1 MGAKEKIMRNDR
13 VYMRDQV
20 IDEVDE
26 IMDYYKNKPSKTI
39 FHVLFGFLN
48 NIININRRRDN
59 R

>member
-1 MGAKEKIMRNDR
+1 MRNDR

-20 IDEVDE
+20 TNEVDE
-26 IMDYYKNKPSKTI
+26 IMDYYKNKPNETI
-39 FHVLFGFLN
+39 FHVLFSFFT

>member
-1 MGAKEKIMRNDR
+1 MRNDR

-20 IDEVDE
+20 TNEVDE

-39 FHVLFGFLN
+39 FHVLFGLLN